1 LIYESIDVIN
11 QSINASLHRGL
22 LADENLGARRLGDE
36 ALRLPAG
43 HSKRVLWNNYI
54 AAVNGAL
61 RHVAAQEALPML
73 DYEGMMLQLPTAH
86 AHSRDGFHP
95 QARKKGRTC

>member
-1 LIYESIDVIN
+1 
-11 QSINASLHRGL
+11 
-22 LADENLGARRLGDE
+22 
-36 ALRLPAG
+36 
-43 HSKRVLWNNYI
+43 VLWNNYI

-61 RHVAAQEALPML
+61 RHVAAREALPVV

-95 QARKKGRTC
+95 QVRGPGLRARHATCLRAGREPAWRVLGEWGPFRNRSSC